1 MTHAIPLTEAREN
14 LGGIIN
20 RVALRGERIPL
31 SKNGKE
37 LAVLV
42 SMEDA
47 QLLEQL
53 EDQRDVA
60 EAERL
65 LSDPTQKPV
74 PFVPK
79 P

>member
-1 MTHAIPLTEAREN
+1 MTRAIPITEARED
-14 LGGIIN
+14 LGGIVN

-31 SKNGKE
+31 SKNGKDM
-37 LAVLV
+37 AVLV
-42 SMEDA
+42 SIEDA

-65 LSDPTQKPV
+65 LSDPTQKPA

-79 P
+79 R